1 MGRETRNVDFISIAR
16 RAIHHPLNPLNLLNL
31 LNLLNPLN
39 PFPAPFYTTC
49 RRKAATTYGAKGPV
63 NLHALQACSGR
74 IAVPGRIWY
83 NNTSALYNIV

>member
-1 MGRETRNVDFISIAR
+1 MGKKNRNADFISIAR
-16 RAIHHPLNPLNLLNL
+16 RAIHHPLNP

-63 NLHALQACSGR
+63 NPHARQGVFGPHGGPCR
-74 IAVPGRIWY
+74 DMVQ
-83 NNTSALYNIV
+83 